1 MVQDLSIDIP
11 ERFRSFVDYRTTLGH
26 KVNHKFHPASNT
38 EFQVVKH
45 PLFGIICSLGT
56 TVSQPTDIKIIA
68 SNEVRKDFTITEKPL
83 LGLFPPD

>member
-1 MVQDLSIDIP
+1 MAQDLSIDIP

-56 TVSQPTDIKIIA
+56 TVSQPSDIKIIA
-68 SNEVRKDFTITEKPL
+68 SNKVCEDFTITEKSLMPY
-83 LGLFPPD
+83 

>member
-1 MVQDLSIDIP
+1 MAQDLSIDIP

-56 TVSQPTDIKIIA
+56 TVSQPSDIKIIA
-68 SNEVRKDFTITEKPL
+68 SNKVCEDFTITEKS
-83 LGLFPPD
+83 LFPY

>member
-56 TVSQPTDIKIIA
+56 TVSQPTD
-68 SNEVRKDFTITEKPL
+68 VYHRKKQ
-83 LGLFPPD
+83 GLFQPELNSQV